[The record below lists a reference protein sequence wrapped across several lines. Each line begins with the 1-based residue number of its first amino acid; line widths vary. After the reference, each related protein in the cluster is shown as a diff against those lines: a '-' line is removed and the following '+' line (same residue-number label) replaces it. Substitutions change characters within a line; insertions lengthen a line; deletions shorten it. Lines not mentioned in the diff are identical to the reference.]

1 MRKLK
6 QLLLTFILISTII
19 SCVLFEQ
26 NENEK
31 IVGSYSISQIDSQG
45 TNVTKGVKE
54 SGGSYKIV
62 IDSDVYSVGH
72 SAQYIFAKQ
81 RERFSSD
88 TLTNYYIVDTIKNV
102 NEKEGVYGPLTK
114 IKFDSL
120 VIKLKI
126 PNAVFEINYPKK
138 Q

>member
-6 QLLLTFILISTII
+6 RLLLTFISISTII
-19 SCVLFEQ
+19 SCAWFEQ

-54 SGGSYKIV
+54 GGGSYTVV
-62 IDSDVYSVGH
+62 INPDVYSVGH
-72 SAQYIFAKQ
+72 SGKFIFAKQ
-81 RERFSSD
+81 RERFSYD
-88 TLTNYYIVDTIKNV
+88 GVTNYYIVDTIKNV
-102 NEKEGVYGPLTK
+102 NDNKGVYGPLSK

-120 VIKLKI
+120 VTRFKI
-126 PNAVFEINYPKK
+126 PKVVFDMNYPKK
-138 Q
+138 